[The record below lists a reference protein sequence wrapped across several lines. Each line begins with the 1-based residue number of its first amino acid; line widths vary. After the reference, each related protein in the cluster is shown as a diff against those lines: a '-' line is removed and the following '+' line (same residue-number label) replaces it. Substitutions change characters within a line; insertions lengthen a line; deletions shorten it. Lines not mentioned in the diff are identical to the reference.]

1 MYSKAFE
8 PKSETSEP
16 FLSKKR
22 LVHLILEDVFRIVYA
37 QTLPVLYIQHIKT
50 IVAAA
55 KRTPSEFPERF
66 PGANLRG
73 IRRLFHKAHL
83 FRQSKHSPCLYR
95 RLQLSTSKQRLREST
110 LLFLRQ
116 KSTLFRDA
124 EYLRAHDDSPMI
136 TVASERDRATGAGA
150 RDKEESKKGFLA
162 NLRQGIIY
170 SRSECQ

>member
-1 MYSKAFE
+1 
-8 PKSETSEP
+8 
-16 FLSKKR
+16 
-22 LVHLILEDVFRIVYA
+22 
-37 QTLPVLYIQHIKT
+37 
-50 IVAAA
+50 
-55 KRTPSEFPERF
+55 
-66 PGANLRG
+66 
-73 IRRLFHKAHL
+73 LFHKAHL

-136 TVASERDRATGAGA
+136 TVASERDRASGAGA